1 MKFCGF
7 CGQQIPDDAN
17 ACPYCGSFQDSAA
30 PAAPAKK
37 PFPVKT
43 LVAALVALAV
53 VVGLVFAAKA
63 IFGGGYKKPLDTL
76 CDIANDKNVSESVLK
91 DAARCVAGD
100 VGKKDVDAAI
110 DEVCGL
116 KADGTKLIS
125 FLKDRVDDELDD
137 LEDYLGK
144 NVKFSYEIE
153 DKDVVYTYQAQIIKH
168 KDTAS
173 GDPMSDVEFQLQTS
187 TGSTVPV
194 VQIDDGEYRLPV
206 SGETGTTTTLK
217 TDANGKIV
225 IKGLENGTYYLKETK
240 TASGYNL
247 FSAPVELTLNITE
260 ATAWSTSSTFDANGK
275 LVKHTYTSGTTTF
288 GGNTT
293 PATSLYS
300 KDVVNKKGFTLPQ
313 TGGFGTLTLSII
325 GCALVVGGALVL
337 TNSKKRAK

>member
-76 CDIANDKNVSESVLK
+76 CDIANDKKVSESVLK

-125 FLKDRVDDELDD
+125 FL
-137 LEDYLGK
+137 
-144 NVKFSYEIE
+144 
-153 DKDVVYTYQAQIIKH
+153 
-168 KDTAS
+168 
-173 GDPMSDVEFQLQTS
+173 
-187 TGSTVPV
+187 
-194 VQIDDGEYRLPV
+194 
-206 SGETGTTTTLK
+206 
-217 TDANGKIV
+217 
-225 IKGLENGTYYLKETK
+225 
-240 TASGYNL
+240 
-247 FSAPVELTLNITE
+247 
-260 ATAWSTSSTFDANGK
+260 
-275 LVKHTYTSGTTTF
+275 
-288 GGNTT
+288 
-293 PATSLYS
+293 
-300 KDVVNKKGFTLPQ
+300 
-313 TGGFGTLTLSII
+313 
-325 GCALVVGGALVL
+325 
-337 TNSKKRAK
+337 